1 MKTQI
6 KAEGCFAGRHR
17 FGMAAFVLCAVMLS
31 GMVSA
36 QVKVPGCDELAVWA
50 VKLDRNDMWKPNSI
64 GSRTEIPA
72 LLASDE
78 TTALF
83 GVSMLHWTEAD
94 VKGIRDAVLACRRA
108 TKDKSLSS
116 SYNAMQ
122 SALISRVG
130 NYLQTLAK
138 ARPVIPQ
145 SMEALTKQAPSL
157 EILRFQAALAQ
168 SASAAGYQQAQRAAN
183 HLPASALQAARNLLA
198 AMRDLPHNE
207 INDSVAS
214 VATASADAM
223 RGQVA
228 AALVKD
234 LNQIGA
240 TGPGLQTLDQLRQVL
255 PREYAGA
262 LGEKLKTVVLAVEQ
276 RRMAASE
283 EIAAA
288 LVSQIQGSTPDLE
301 LAFAD
306 IDMRMDEAILP
317 RLTPEQSRRVREAA
331 QARRVAVAQALFSE
345 WQTTLNALPTESS
358 SLEKTEVLE
367 AVVRSWPASA
377 NAFKPRFLEALEARR
392 VAISTAVNK
401 TS

>member
-1 MKTQI
+1 METQI
-6 KAEGCFAGRHR
+6 KAEGCFVGRHR
-17 FGMAAFVLCAVMLS
+17 FGMAAFVLSAVMFS
-31 GMVSA
+31 GMVWA

-50 VKLDRNDMWKPNSI
+50 VKLDHNDMWKPNSI

-83 GVSMLHWTEAD
+83 GVSMLHWSDAD

-108 TKDKSLSS
+108 TKDKSLLS

-157 EILRFQAALAQ
+157 EILRLQAALAQ

-198 AMRDLPHNE
+198 AMRDLPQNE
-207 INDSVAS
+207 INDSVVS

-223 RGQVA
+223 REEVA
-228 AALVKD
+228 ATLVKD
-234 LNQIGA
+234 LNQISA
-240 TGPGLQTLDQLRQVL
+240 TGPGLQTLDQLRQAL

-262 LGEKLKTVVLAVEQ
+262 LGEKLKTVVHAVDQ
-276 RRMAASE
+276 RRTAASE
-283 EIAAA
+283 EITAA
-288 LVSQIQGSTPDLE
+288 LVSQIQSSTPDLQK
-301 LAFAD
+301 AFAD

-317 RLTPEQSRRVREAA
+317 RLTPEQAHRVREAA
-331 QARRVAVAQALFSE
+331 QARRVTVAEALFSE
-345 WQTTLNALPTESS
+345 WQTTLNALPTELS
-358 SLEKTEVLE
+358 SLEKTEALE
-367 AVVRSWPASA
+367 VVVRSWPASA
-377 NAFKPRFLEALEARR
+377 NAFKPRFLEAIEAKR
-392 VAISTAVNK
+392 VAISTSVKK